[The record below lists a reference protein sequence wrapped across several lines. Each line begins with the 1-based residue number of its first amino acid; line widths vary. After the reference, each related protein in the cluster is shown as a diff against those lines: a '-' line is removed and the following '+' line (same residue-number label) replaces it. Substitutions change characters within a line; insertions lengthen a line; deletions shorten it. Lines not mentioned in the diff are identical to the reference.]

1 MIKIRNKTAYALA
14 AGLLATTGLS
24 AQTNDAGITE
34 QDLLMA
40 LIATMIVISLVA
52 LLLVFTILTLVRQK
66 RAALA
71 TDGETA
77 AAGATAGFSWKK
89 LGQQLTDAVP
99 VARESEIDMGHDYD
113 GIREL
118 DNNLPPWWK
127 YGFYVSI
134 VFAFLYIGYYHI
146 FNDWSSLGEYEV
158 AMAEHEEI
166 RSAYLARQAD
176 MVNEETVTVLAD
188 ASALSAGKKIFQANC
203 VACHAADGGGNAIG
217 PNLTDEYWLHGG
229 SVNNVFT
236 TIKYGVIEKGMTPW
250 QDLLKPVEMQQVSS
264 YILSE
269 LQGSTP
275 AAPKA
280 PQGELY
286 VPAEEADTAIDSVSI
301 ALNDN

>member
-1 MIKIRNKTAYALA
+1 MIKIRNKTAFALV

-71 TDGETA
+71 ADGETA

-134 VFAFLYIGYYHI
+134 VFSFLYIGYYHI

-176 MVNEETVTVLAD
+176 MVNEETVTVLTD
-188 ASALSAGKKIFQANC
+188 ATALAAGKKIFQTNC
-203 VACHAADGGGNAIG
+203 VACHATDGGGNAIG

-229 SVNNVFT
+229 SVNNVFS

-250 QDLLKPVEMQQVSS
+250 QDQLKPTEMQQVAS
-264 YILSE
+264 YILAE

-275 AAPKA
+275 AEPKA

-286 VPAEEADTAIDSVSI
+286 VPAEEADTAVDSVSI

>member
-1 MIKIRNKTAYALA
+1 MIKIRNKTAFALV

-71 TDGETA
+71 ADGETA
-77 AAGATAGFSWKK
+77 AVAATGFSWKK

-176 MVNEETVTVLAD
+176 MVNEETVTVLTD
-188 ASALSAGKKIFQANC
+188 ATALAAGKKIFQTNC

-229 SVNNVFT
+229 SVNNVFS

-250 QDLLKPVEMQQVSS
+250 QDQLKPTEMQQVAS
-264 YILSE
+264 YILAE

-275 AAPKA
+275 AEPKA

-286 VPAEEADTAIDSVSI
+286 VPAEEPDTAVDSVSI

>member
-24 AQTNDAGITE
+24 AQTNDSGVTE

-66 RAALA
+66 KAALA
-71 TDGETA
+71 ADGETA
-77 AAGATAGFSWKK
+77 AVAASSGFSWKK
-89 LGQQLTDAVP
+89 LGQKLTDAVP
-99 VARESEIDMGHDYD
+99 VAREAEIDMGHDYD

-134 VFAFLYIGYYHI
+134 VFACFYLGYYEI
-146 FNDWSSLGEYEV
+146 FGDWSSEQEYIT
-158 AMAEHEEI
+158 AMDEHEEI

-176 MVNEETVTVLAD
+176 MVNEETVTILAD
-188 ASALSAGKKIFQANC
+188 ASTLAAGKKIFQTNC

-229 SVNNVFT
+229 SINNVFT

-250 QDLLKPVEMQQVSS
+250 QDVLKPTEIQQVAS

-286 VPAEEADTAIDSVSI
+286 VPAEEADTEVDSVSI

>member
-1 MIKIRNKTAYALA
+1 MIQIRNKTAYALA

-24 AQTNDAGITE
+24 AQTNDSGITE

-71 TDGETA
+71 ADGETA

-89 LGQQLTDAVP
+89 LGQRLTDAVP

-127 YGFYVSI
+127 YSFYASI
-134 VFAFLYIGYYHI
+134 VFAFLYLGYYEI
-146 FNDWSSLGEYEV
+146 FGDWSSEQEYIT
-158 AMAEHEEI
+158 AMDEHEEI

-301 ALNDN
+301 ALNDK

>member
-99 VARESEIDMGHDYD
+99 VAREAEIDMGHDYD

>member
-71 TDGETA
+71 ADGETA
-77 AAGATAGFSWKK
+77 AATSGFSWKK

-99 VARESEIDMGHDYD
+99 VAREAEIDMGHDYD

-188 ASALSAGKKIFQANC
+188 ASALTAGKKIFQANC

-250 QDLLKPVEMQQVSS
+250 QDLLKPVEMQQVAS

-301 ALNDN
+301 AFNDQ

>member
-24 AQTNDAGITE
+24 AQTNDSGVTE

-52 LLLVFTILTLVRQK
+52 LVLVFTILTLVRQK
-66 RAALA
+66 KAALA
-71 TDGETA
+71 ADGETA
-77 AAGATAGFSWKK
+77 AAGASAGFSWKK
-89 LGQQLTDAVP
+89 FGQRLTDAVP

-127 YGFYVSI
+127 YGFYASI
-134 VFAFLYIGYYHI
+134 LYSVLYFGYYEV
-146 FNDWSSLGEYEV
+146 FGDWSSEQEYIA
-158 AMAEHEEI
+158 AMDEHEEI
-166 RSAYLARQAD
+166 RSAYLVRQAD

-188 ASALSAGKKIFQANC
+188 ASTLAAGKKIFQANC

-229 SVNNVFT
+229 SVNNVFS

-250 QDLLKPVEMQQVSS
+250 QDLLKPTEMQQVSS

-286 VPAEEADTAIDSVSI
+286 VPTVESEVPVDTVSI

>member
-1 MIKIRNKTAYALA
+1 MIQIRNKTAYALA

-24 AQTNDAGITE
+24 AQTNDSGITE

-71 TDGETA
+71 ADGETA

-89 LGQQLTDAVP
+89 LGQRLTDAVP

-127 YGFYVSI
+127 YSFYASI
-134 VFAFLYIGYYHI
+134 VFAFLYLGYYEI
-146 FNDWSSLGEYEV
+146 FGDWSSEQEYIT
-158 AMAEHEEI
+158 AMDEHEEI

-286 VPAEEADTAIDSVSI
+286 VPAEEADTVIDSVSI
-301 ALNDN
+301 ALNDK

>member
-24 AQTNDAGITE
+24 AQTNDSGITE

-71 TDGETA
+71 ADGETA

-89 LGQQLTDAVP
+89 LGQRLTDAVP

-127 YGFYVSI
+127 YSFYASI
-134 VFAFLYIGYYHI
+134 VFAFLYLGYYEI
-146 FNDWSSLGEYEV
+146 FGDWSSEQEYIT
-158 AMAEHEEI
+158 AMDEHEEI

-301 ALNDN
+301 AFNDK